1 MVASKERNESVEDGK
16 SKHEKLTFLLFFFL
30 PSVGIL
36 FTCGFRKDYPNEPPE
51 MNFRTLR
58 GVTPKQLKVLTEKVE
73 THAQE
78 LLGMQMLFP
87 LAQLVKDWLDEQNM
101 DNISKQ
107 KEASRAKDELEA
119 EKEKEVRSSPERFEL
134 SAKTPQPRFSLI
146 F

>member
-1 MVASKERNESVEDGK
+1 
-16 SKHEKLTFLLFFFL
+16 
-30 PSVGIL
+30 
-36 FTCGFRKDYPNEPPE
+36 

-58 GVTPKQLKVLTEKVE
+58 GVTSKQLKELTEKVE

-119 EKEKEVRSSPERFEL
+119 EQEKEVRFRLGSPNRVLKMPLICPSPPF
-134 SAKTPQPRFSLI
+134 TIIFSVLEG
-146 F
+146 FQATCL